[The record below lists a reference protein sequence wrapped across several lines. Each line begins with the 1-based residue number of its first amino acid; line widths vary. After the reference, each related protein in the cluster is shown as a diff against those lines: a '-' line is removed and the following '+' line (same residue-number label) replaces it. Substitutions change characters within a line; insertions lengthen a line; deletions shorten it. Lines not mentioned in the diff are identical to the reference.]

1 MKLMES
7 IKSIRLE
14 KNIKQE
20 VIADAL
26 NFDVAN
32 YSRIEN
38 GKQDLRVGQLE
49 LIASL
54 FGMSVIDIYTYPKK
68 YVDRDEIN
76 LPERISV
83 TFEVS
88 PDKRDILLNLVTS
101 K

>member
-54 FGMSVIDIYTYPKK
+54 FGMSELIFT
-68 YVDRDEIN
+68 
-76 LPERISV
+76 L
-83 TFEVS
+83 
-88 PDKRDILLNLVTS
+88 ILKS
-101 K
+101 M